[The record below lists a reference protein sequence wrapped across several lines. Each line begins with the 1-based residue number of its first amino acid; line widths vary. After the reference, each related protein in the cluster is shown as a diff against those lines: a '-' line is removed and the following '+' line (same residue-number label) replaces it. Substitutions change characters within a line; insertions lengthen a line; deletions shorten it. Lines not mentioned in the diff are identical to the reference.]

1 MSRGLGMKRELNALL
16 FAALLFVGI
25 GYVNPAFLTARNIAL
40 TLQGSVMYI
49 FLAIGMTFVIL
60 TGDIDVS
67 VGAVLGMSAAVA
79 ATLVRDGYPV
89 PVVIGGALLVGLGA
103 GLLNGVGVTMLRI
116 PAIVMTLGTMGVLR
130 GAMFIYTN
138 GKWVENL
145 PDFFKHACQ
154 AHVSG
159 VNLFVAAAVVI
170 TILMQAYLSASRRGR
185 YFAAIGD
192 NLDGAVLV
200 GIPVSRYRIITFVLS
215 GLCSA
220 VAGLVYT
227 SQIGFVGNVAGAGT
241 EMTAIAAC
249 VIGGVGLAGGTGS
262 VAGAFIGAVVMN
274 TINTALVFLRV
285 PAYWNNTISGLLLLT
300 MVLGDSLLHRYM
312 EEKARRKR
320 LEARFLRATDGRSAD
335 D

>member
-159 VNLFVAAAVVI
+159 VNLFVAADVVI

-200 GIPVSRYRIITFVLS
+200 GMPVSRTASSPR
-215 GLCSA
+215 A
-220 VAGLVYT
+220 VPACVPQWRTCLH
-227 SQIGFVGNVAGAGT
+227 QPDGFVGNVAGAGT

-300 MVLGDSLLHRYM
+300 MVLGDSLLHRYT